1 MLLNMRTEMTE
12 QRTDKMEEDTAEW
25 LRSEV
30 IEARRVADQSRTAIT
45 AHEQICAERYAII
58 HHRLDWLLY
67 VLTALVLYMIGRNDL
82 PELLRVLIT
91 R

>member
-1 MLLNMRTEMTE
+1 MLLRERAAE
-12 QRTDKMEEDTAEW
+12 AVQGAEKMDDDTADW